1 MIYTLVEK
9 SFILLTTSRRPVK
22 NTRTFC
28 RDLSNVFPN
37 VVRINRGKLSRGGV
51 AEKALELDAEKAII
65 IGKWRGDS
73 GKIEFFRISA
83 KGSDVILPLIYVK
96 SVKLSRDFA
105 ENGSRRRRI
114 KSVAIIAS
122 KTASLEVKRLKNFLS
137 ELFNIPIFSL
147 KEIYNK
153 RIDAAMQIA
162 ADPSNRI
169 IITFKLIPELVE
181 IGPQIRVSHLVWELN
196 R

>member
-1 MIYTLVEK
+1 LVEK

-28 RDLSNVFPN
+28 RDLSNIFPT
-37 VVRINRGKLSRGGV
+37 VIRVNRGKLSRGGV

-83 KGSDVILPLIYVK
+83 NGLDVVPPLIYVK
-96 SVKLSRDFA
+96 GVKLRRHFE
-105 ENGSRRRRI
+105 ENMPGGRRI
-114 KSVAIIAS
+114 KSVAIAAS
-122 KTASLEVKRLKNFLS
+122 ERTSLEVKRLENVLS
-137 ELFNIPIFSL
+137 EFFNIPVFSL
-147 KEIYNK
+147 KETYNK